1 MKITFIVLQLLFQPF
16 FMATT
21 WAQEAPQG
29 ASIMNVTL
37 SGSGC
42 NNATAGVSISADA
55 KDLSILFDEFFL
67 NADGTNVNPKNLR
80 SEIQCTV
87 NMDMHIPPGWQ
98 MALVGVDYRGFAAVP
113 ATAMGYQRF
122 LYQAPGMQIISM
134 REATFNGEYNN
145 NYTFQAQQKPSRLSY
160 TPCGLS
166 DFRFSMTAV
175 LGVAY
180 QRRGFYPA
188 ATMSVD
194 SQDLSVKQ
202 TFQVAWLRCAR

>member
-1 MKITFIVLQLLFQPF
+1 MKITLIVLQLFIGLFGV
-16 FMATT
+16 TL

-29 ASIMNVTL
+29 AAIMNVTL
-37 SGSGC
+37 SGTGC
-42 NNATAGVSISADA
+42 NNATAGVSISPDA

-67 NADGTNVNPKNLR
+67 IANASNVNPRNLR

-87 NMDMHIPPGWQ
+87 NLDMHIPRGWQ
-98 MALVGVDYRGFAAVP
+98 MALVAVDYRGFAAVP

-122 LYQAPGMQIISM
+122 LYQSPGMQIVSM
-134 REATFNGEYNN
+134 REASFTGPYNE
-145 NYTFQAQQKPSRLSY
+145 NYIFQAQQKPSRLNY

-166 DFRFSMTAV
+166 DFRFAMTAV

-180 QRRGFYPA
+180 SKRGHYPE
-188 ATMSVD
+188 TTLSVD

-202 TFQVAWLRCAR
+202 TFQVAWLKCAR

>member
-1 MKITFIVLQLLFQPF
+1 MRITLIVLQLLFTVS
-16 FMATT
+16 A
-21 WAQEAPQG
+21 WSQEAPQG

-42 NNATAGVSISADA
+42 NNATAGVSISPDA

-67 NADGTNVNPKNLR
+67 NADATNVNPRNLR
-80 SEIQCTV
+80 SEVQCTV
-87 NMDMHIPPGWQ
+87 NMDVHIPRGWQ
-98 MALVGVDYRGFAAVP
+98 MALVAVDYRGFAAVP
-113 ATAMGYQRF
+113 ATATGYQRF
-122 LYQAPGMQIISM
+122 LYQAPGMQIVSM
-134 REATFNGEYNN
+134 REATFVGDYND
-145 NYTFQAQQKPSRLSY
+145 NYIFQAQQKPSRLNF

-180 QRRGFYPA
+180 QRRGHYPA
-188 ATMSVD
+188 ATLSVD